1 MRWMPLGCALF
12 LVIPGCRANEP
23 TEEDYDDVATAVG
36 ALVSNESGGEVGSM
50 DDAAAVATGETPSG
64 LTSEGSGSYQGARL
78 GLSYSYQVTCKDVSG
93 NTLESC
99 DGATESANLVVDWG
113 GSLDLARYD
122 ATIAR
127 TGDWTLSGLQ
137 SEVAQFD
144 GHGTFDV
151 ETHFTSLFRDVERSF
166 LLDYDAQYDAVRW
179 NRITKIPQA
188 GSITY
193 DVHAVRTKTRG
204 SRESER
210 ELDVQVIVAFDESG
224 TADISID
231 RERHYSLELL
241 SGQISKQ

>member
-12 LVIPGCRANEP
+12 LVISGCRADEP

-50 DDAAAVATGETPSG
+50 DDGASVATGETPTG
-64 LTSEGSGSYQGARL
+64 ITSEGSGSYQGTRL
-78 GLSYSYQVTCKDVSG
+78 GLHYSYQVTCKDVSG
-93 NTLESC
+93 NAMSSC
-99 DGATESANLVVDWG
+99 DGTTESANLVVDWG

-137 SEVAQFD
+137 SDVAQFD

-151 ETHFTSLFRDVERSF
+151 ETEFTSLFRDVQRSF

-210 ELDVQVIVAFDESG
+210 ELDLQVIVTFDESG

-231 RERHYSLELL
+231 RERHYSLDVA
-241 SGQISKQ
+241 SGQIDKQ